1 MNNLSNLEV
10 SSFGL
15 KKGRRSP
22 DIATSPSTSHLHRD
36 LITFSSLS
44 GDEVGR
50 GRRDEREKRQK
61 DGQWILFWLMW
72 FRIRQPFLFSF
83 CFLQPTCSFSF
94 SFKFTIIFHLKSP
107 RKGRHCFYLIKKGKN
122 TILYAL
128 IVISI
133 SNFFFF

>member
-1 MNNLSNLEV
+1 MGTLKKGKGPRGYGKRDAKGFSRNRLCFPDPSNKIMNNLSNLEV

-61 DGQWILFWLMW
+61 DGQ
-72 FRIRQPFLFSF
+72 
-83 CFLQPTCSFSF
+83 
-94 SFKFTIIFHLKSP
+94 
-107 RKGRHCFYLIKKGKN
+107 
-122 TILYAL
+122 
-128 IVISI
+128 
-133 SNFFFF
+133 